1 MVSRCKIAVV
11 GAGYVGLSNGV
22 LLAQLNEVVVLDT
35 LAEKVEM
42 LNRKVSPI
50 KDEMLSQYLLK
61 QGLNFRATL
70 DKHDAYANA
79 DFVIV
84 STPTDYDESRNYFN
98 TIHVDSVIADVL
110 AINPKATIIIKS
122 TIPLGYTQSQREKH
136 GVDNIIFSPEF
147 LREGMA
153 LYDNLYPS
161 RIIVGDDT
169 QKAQL
174 FAQLL
179 VDNCLKDDVHVLF
192 TSNTEAE
199 AIKLFANTYLAMRV
213 AYFNEIDTYCELNG
227 LDASNVIKGVGL
239 DPRVGS
245 HYKNPSFGF
254 GGYCLPK
261 DTKQLKA
268 NYQGIPNAMIDA
280 IPNANDLRKRHIAE
294 QVLKRQPKVVG
305 IHKLAMK
312 LGSDNFRAAAI
323 LDVINHLKDEGV
335 EIIIYEPQIAESH
348 FDGLVVV
355 NDLKAFKQQSDVII
369 TNRHDIELND
379 VLDKVYTRDV
389 FRKDD

>member
-22 LLAQLNEVVVLDT
+22 LLAQHNEVVVLDT
-35 LAEKVEM
+35 LKEKIDL
-42 LNRKVSPI
+42 LNQKISPI
-50 KDEMLSQYLLK
+50 KDEELSRYLLK
-61 QGLNFRATL
+61 QGLQFRATL

-79 DFVIV
+79 DYVIV
-84 STPTDYDESRNYFN
+84 STPTDYDEEINYFN
-98 TIHVDSVIADVL
+98 TGSVDSVIADVL
-110 AINPKATIIIKS
+110 AINPRATIIIKS
-122 TIPLGYTQSQREKH
+122 TIPLGYTESQRKKH
-136 GVDNIIFSPEF
+136 GVNNIIFSPEF

-153 LYDNLYPS
+153 LHDNLYPS
-161 RIIVGDDT
+161 RIIIGDDT
-169 QKAQL
+169 KQARV
-174 FAQLL
+174 FADLL
-179 VDNCLKDDVHVLF
+179 VQGALKDDIHLLF
-192 TSNTEAE
+192 TTNTEAE

-227 LDASNVIKGVGL
+227 LDAGNVIKGVGL

-379 VLDKVYTRDV
+379 VMDKVYTRDV

>member
-1 MVSRCKIAVV
+1 MVSRYKIAVA

-50 KDEMLSQYLLK
+50 KDEELSRYLLK

-98 TIHVDSVIADVL
+98 TSHVDSVIADVL
-110 AINPKATIIIKS
+110 EINPQATIIIKS

-169 QKAQL
+169 PKARL

-227 LDASNVIKGVGL
+227 LDAGNVIKGVGL

-294 QVLKRQPKVVG
+294 QVLKRQPKIVG

-312 LGSDNFRAAAI
+312 LGSDNFRASAI
-323 LDVINHLKDEGV
+323 LDVINHLKASDIEV
-335 EIIIYEPQIAESH
+335 IIYEPQITDSN
-348 FDGLVVV
+348 FDGLAVV

-379 VLDKVYTRDV
+379 VMDKVYSRDV